1 MRMGVLVC
9 RVNNIMHGKTR
20 GDEYMSDLGVCMA
33 GKFPGTSSQGKTVY
47 DLKGCPH
54 VDFTYGNHMW
64 TPHVDTKTTCGPSY
78 TMLTYE
84 VYI

>member
-1 MRMGVLVC
+1 MIKNDSKSLKNDLICM
-9 RVNNIMHGKTR
+9 IMYLKK
-20 GDEYMSDLGVCMA
+20 YISD
-33 GKFPGTSSQGKTVY
+33 PSQGKTVY

-78 TMLTYE
+78 TMITYE